1 MSDPG
6 VTTLQRRVVRS
17 LSWMKKQREQNLDM
31 VTDAGDASLW
41 CKDEADTIREHM
53 NAIRDAWKHTEAL
66 QARAEHAEAELR
78 EARMQ
83 MLSDAGQ
90 AADAY
95 EAQLRAEAA
104 CNAVMKD
111 RAQIMVQR
119 DAALAQVERLRE
131 ALSLI
136 AVVGYSDDLYVASA
150 IARQTVTKA
159 RAALAGD
166 AP

>member
-6 VTTLQRRVVRS
+6 MTTLQRRVVRS

-31 VTDAGDASLW
+31 VVDAGDSSLW

-66 QARAEHAEAELR
+66 QARAEKAEAELR

-90 AADAY
+90 AAEAY

-104 CNAVMKD
+104 CDAVMKD
-111 RAQIMVQR
+111 RAQIMQQR
-119 DAALAQVERLRE
+119 DAALAQVERMRHE
-131 ALSLI
+131 
-136 AVVGYSDDLYVASA
+136 
-150 IARQTVTKA
+150 
-159 RAALAGD
+159 
-166 AP
+166 